1 MAIKKPEILRVIDY
15 APAVTWREISGC
27 FCWNRVIFYRLE
39 VVKLLFQQ
47 YYKVKKGVKHFR
59 WLQQGYF
66 LICHI
71 MEKKVFFNTT
81 VPENLIKEFK
91 ILAIRLSKR
100 QNELLVE
107 AIQDLLKK
115 YDKKTKK

>member
-1 MAIKKPEILRVIDY
+1 
-15 APAVTWREISGC
+15 
-27 FCWNRVIFYRLE
+27 
-39 VVKLLFQQ
+39 
-47 YYKVKKGVKHFR
+47 
-59 WLQQGYF
+59 
-66 LICHI
+66 

-91 ILAIRLSKR
+91 ILAIQLGKR

-115 YDKKTKK
+115 YEKPTKKS